1 MAPITKKDLDL
12 TKNWLKWHNSYHIIL
27 NEAKKFLNPIYTG
40 EGWFHPPKQSDALL
54 GMKERS
60 EEAVTIL

>member
-1 MAPITKKDLDL
+1 MDE
-12 TKNWLKWHNSYHIIL
+12 NSHNGSISVR
-27 NEAKKFLNPIYTG
+27 EVSASFFNPIYTG

>member
-1 MAPITKKDLDL
+1 MKMDVANELDSFYQKFKSL
-12 TKNWLKWHNSYHIIL
+12 VHNKVKASH
-27 NEAKKFLNPIYTG
+27 NPIYTG